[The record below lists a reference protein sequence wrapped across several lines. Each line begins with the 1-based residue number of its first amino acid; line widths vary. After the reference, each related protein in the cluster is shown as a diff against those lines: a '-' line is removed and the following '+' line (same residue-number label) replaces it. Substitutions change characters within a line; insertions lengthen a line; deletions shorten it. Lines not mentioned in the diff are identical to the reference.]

1 MALRSPTEHHSF
13 WGSFASVGAL
23 PVGDPRL
30 EVGDTAYAAPSLYV
44 YTASGWVAVALS
56 GVVPDRTYYVTAN
69 GSDVTGNG
77 SILSPFAS
85 ITAAILAIGG
95 SATSSDPY
103 SVAVGPGI
111 YAEAN
116 LVVDAY
122 VTIEASSATTINATS
137 ITLNDAS
144 NVYNAILNTSS
155 VSIGPAS
162 SVTIENVTLVA
173 GTTTITNNGDL
184 TIYGATGQGDVTVVG
199 GTVTDRA
206 STYEQTFNVTNV
218 TNYSATASAYLNVV
232 VNQSTT
238 TFGGSTITG
247 TATASNSATFD
258 FSADSYPQGGVT
270 LSTGATATST
280 SSAGGSLVG
289 TYPNPTIA
297 AGAVSSVEL
306 AASVNALLP
315 SAGEKD
321 ALVGT
326 AGAPGA
332 SNAYVTTTDTRL
344 TDSRTPSGSAGGD
357 LSGTYPSPTVDA
369 IQGYAVAATPPANG
383 QVLTWNG
390 TSWNPVNPSAGVT
403 SVGATAPIASSG
415 GSTPTISLSGAGA
428 NSGDVLA
435 WNGSAW
441 APTAQSATNAPI
453 NLSLNG
459 SASFGAPEYV
469 GAVYVPAPIT
479 LSATS
484 RAYLGIS
491 GASEQVTLEL
501 KSGITTLAAFTA
513 TPSSGFQNVLVTGTP
528 SLAAGWYD
536 LVLTAGTSG
545 STVFARGLYL
555 V

>member
-13 WGSFASVGAL
+13 WGSFASVGDL
-23 PVGDPRL
+23 PAGDPRL

-56 GVVPDRTYYVTAN
+56 GVVPDRTYYVMAN

-155 VSIGPAS
+155 ISIGPAS
-162 SVTIENVTLVA
+162 NVTVQNVTLVA
-173 GTTTITNNGDL
+173 GATTITNNGDL
-184 TIYGATGQGDVTVVG
+184 TIVGATGQGDVTVVG
-199 GTVTDRA
+199 GTVADRA
-206 STYEQTFNVTNV
+206 STYEQTLNVTNV

-232 VNQSTT
+232 IDQSTT

-247 TATASNSATFD
+247 TAIASNSATFD
-258 FSADSYPQGGVT
+258 FSGDSYPQGGVT

-280 SSAGGSLVG
+280 SSA
-289 TYPNPTIA
+289 T
-297 AGAVSSVEL
+297 
-306 AASVNALLP
+306 
-315 SAGEKD
+315 
-321 ALVGT
+321 
-326 AGAPGA
+326 
-332 SNAYVTTTDTRL
+332 
-344 TDSRTPSGSAGGD
+344 GD
-357 LSGTYPSPTVDA
+357 LGGGFPSPTVVA
-369 IQGYAVAATPPANG
+369 IQGSAVAVASPSDT
-383 QVLTWNG
+383 QTLVWNG
-390 TSWNPVNPSAGVT
+390 VTNEWTPSAPAV
-403 SVGATAPIASSG
+403 
-415 GSTPTISLSGAGA
+415 SLA
-428 NSGDVLA
+428 
-435 WNGSAW
+435 
-441 APTAQSATNAPI
+441 
-453 NLSLNG
+453 LNG

-469 GAVYVPAPIT
+469 GAVYVPANIT
-479 LSATS
+479 LSASS

-491 GASEQVTLEL
+491 GASEQVTLEI